1 MRVGNNEQDP
11 KDQKSRDSVYFSLE
25 LVFFSLK
32 KLYKWHFSHQ
42 ESNLESAMDSDYFS
56 VALPTNTNPV
66 DDSSLSQAAV
76 STQASLS
83 PGVKGS
89 KRAPSSGHLDGTSR
103 GQEVGDVSNQ
113 RDGAVDSEA
122 LADAVAK
129 QHEVIYYI
137 DCVFTGVTPSPSR
150 IIWSPDYGICT
161 EIGICF
167 LSPLKWGMSIMG
179 KTLGSIRYRRSSIL
193 CLRSVFG
200 GGVKRNSDFTI
211 FTVKCVSSKHFSC
224 NTIEKM
230 SVINRW

>member
-1 MRVGNNEQDP
+1 
-11 KDQKSRDSVYFSLE
+11 
-25 LVFFSLK
+25 
-32 KLYKWHFSHQ
+32 
-42 ESNLESAMDSDYFS
+42 MDSDYFS

-89 KRAPSSGHLDGTSR
+89 KRAPSSGHLDNTSR
-103 GQEVGDVSNQ
+103 GQQVGDLSNQ

-129 QHEVIYYI
+129 QHEVIYYHM
-137 DCVFTGVTPSPSR
+137 DCVFPVVAPSPSR
-150 IIWSPDYGICT
+150 IWSPDYGICT

-167 LSPLKWGMSIMG
+167 LSPLKRGMSIMG

-200 GGVKRNSDFTI
+200 GVLERNSDFTI
-211 FTVKCVSSKHFSC
+211 FTVRCKFPANIFLVTPLKKCQLPIDDRQ
-224 NTIEKM
+224 N
-230 SVINRW
+230 NY